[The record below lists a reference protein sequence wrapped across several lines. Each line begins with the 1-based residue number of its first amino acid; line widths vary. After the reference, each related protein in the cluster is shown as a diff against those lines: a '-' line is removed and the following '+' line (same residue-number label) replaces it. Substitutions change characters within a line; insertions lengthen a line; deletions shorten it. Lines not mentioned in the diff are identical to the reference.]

1 MKHANP
7 LKRAMSVLLALVL
20 AMSLV
25 TPAWAAESTVYSSN
39 GVTWEKV
46 DNDVLGTTL
55 PLKEVDQKDEE
66 QTYADTDMVRVSIVL
81 KDASTI
87 EKGFTA
93 DEIAAGSI
101 KAQSYRDKL
110 EAKQEK
116 LEKTISKKVLGGD
129 TLDVVWNLT
138 LAANIISANV
148 EYGQIEAIEQLK
160 EVETVLIET
169 RYEPCVTGTSE
180 TDPNMATSSEQIG
193 SNIAWA
199 NGYTGAGSKIAV
211 IDTGTDTDHQSFDA
225 SAFEYAIEQTGKD
238 VKLMTVAD
246 IEDVLEDLNI
256 AKQVKDVNDL
266 YLNAKLPFAY
276 NYVDEDLDIT
286 HDNDTQGEHGSHVAG
301 IATANRYIPD
311 GEGGFTDALVTAKT
325 QGVAPD
331 AQLITMK
338 VFGKAGGA
346 YDSDYMAA
354 IEDAMVL
361 GCDAANL
368 SLGSGNPGFSRH
380 STAAYQ
386 AILDAVTKSGMVVAM
401 SAGNSGTWQENTWW
415 GYLYSDGVSMQTD
428 GSPGSYTNSLCVA
441 SVDNSGST
449 GNFLNFGG
457 SLTAVGFSE
466 TTGYTNAPIAT
477 LDKSEDASG
486 TEYDFVLFENTG
498 KDGSGNNLL
507 ADYADVT
514 AGKVVL
520 VYRGTSSFYEK
531 HMAVEEVGGAA
542 CIVVNN
548 QSGTINMDLTGSTA
562 TIPCVSIQQA
572 VGETLK
578 AEATPV
584 VDEAGT
590 VLYYTGKVTVS
601 GAIQAF
607 QSGAAFYT
615 MSSFSS
621 WGIPGSLEMKP
632 EITAPGGNIYSV
644 NGAVAGGKAYENMSG
659 TSMASPQIAGMSAVV
674 AQYIR
679 ENGLADKTGLS
690 VRQLTQSLLMST
702 AEPLFEEASGGN
714 YYSILTQG
722 AGLANVGAATT
733 VGSYI
738 MMDKDANAG
747 AADGKV
753 KVELGDDPGRTGTY
767 SFGYTLYNLRDTASY
782 FQLDADFFTQDVF
795 AAETDTGVDTFL
807 DTWTALLSAD
817 VTWTVDGQVVDVP
830 APESLLKCD
839 FNGDGKVTKDD
850 GQALLDYVVGVRES
864 ISNEEYADLD
874 ADEGID
880 TYDVY
885 LFFKQMSTSAVEV
898 PAGGSVHVTVEA
910 KVLGLEDY
918 DDAGAYVEGFVYATE
933 MTSDEG
939 VLGDSHSI
947 PVLGYY
953 GSWSEPS
960 MYDVGTCIDYLNETE
975 TRYGYLM
982 DETYQLTNYMT
993 VQYPGDST
1001 EYMMWGN
1008 PLAFDDEI
1016 IAERNAFNSD
1026 GALAKY
1032 YVSIIRNAGAAKWQ
1046 VTDATTGELYYS
1058 EDLGRINS
1066 AYYYTNGSAWYNYDT
1081 RVAMNWKG
1089 VNQEGD
1095 KLPEGTEVNVSLVLA
1110 PEYYVSYDEE
1120 GKAIVDWD
1128 ALGEGAYMT
1137 TRMAI
1142 DNTAPELEDIT
1153 VSIMGSGQLTVKAKD
1168 DRYLACV
1175 ALYQRGVAREID
1187 YFLPNQAVDQMGKT
1201 VVGSLDASSLEDGSE
1216 LYLQLTD
1223 YAMNQTTYKLVLNG
1237 DNTKQN
1243 PTSVTV
1249 TPAAVSLVKGTSTKL
1264 AVDYEPW
1271 IVNEGVVWSSADE
1284 AIATVD
1290 ETGKVTGVDV
1300 GTTTITATSTYDET
1314 VFGTCEVTVKSYDV
1328 TLTGILQDKGGN
1340 PLLFSW
1346 DMQNDKTWSKYA
1358 DLENNLNAA
1367 TFDFAHDD
1375 GKIFQMDTSG
1385 YLYKVDS
1392 ATGVTLEKS
1401 AAAAAFG
1408 APVDDMEYAG
1418 ITNLLTGQ
1426 EMLAGVYGGYFL
1438 YSNGLENTFSSGW
1451 NMANYLAAYLG
1462 ASNFTAV
1469 AWAGYTTNNAGNL
1482 VDIFYCLTDSGDFW
1496 VMMPDFSTG
1505 SASMN
1510 FFETDLEL
1518 DFPGYD
1524 GAYYCSLVLGDD
1536 GNFYLSYF
1544 DGSTNQIYVLEEEA
1558 VYDGDEVVDYTY
1570 KSTLLGDV
1578 GDGVWPC
1585 SLLSVSAN
1593 EKTEEP
1599 AQAARTI
1606 EALEVVEAQQIV
1618 LPRVEAVAGSLNA
1631 APVVAETSE
1640 TTLEGTPVAPTGST
1654 IAVSEDETT
1663 VTVNVRAAELATNGL
1678 FTVEYD
1684 AAVMTLSDVAF
1695 ATDYSSYKDEAGKVT
1710 LGYVDLDGVA
1720 ADAIVATLTFTL
1732 DADAVD
1738 AATVTIT
1745 ETERNDKAVSEVTEL
1760 SAALHEET
1768 EVVGAKDPTCT
1779 EEGYTGD
1786 LVCKH
1791 CGKVVAAG
1799 ETIPATGHSYEDGVC
1814 TDCGAK
1820 EPSVKTGDTSN
1831 ITLWVIVMVSVAALA
1846 AAVVI
1851 LPRRKRS

>member
-46 DNDVLGTTL
+46 DNDVLGTKL
-55 PLKEVDQKDEE
+55 PLKEVDQKDEA
-66 QTYADTDMVRVSIVL
+66 QTYADTDVVRVSIVL

-110 EAKQEK
+110 ESKQEK
-116 LEKTISKKVLGGD
+116 LEKTISKKVLGGE

-160 EVETVLIET
+160 EVESVLIET

-256 AKQVKDVNDL
+256 AKLVKDVNDL
-266 YLNAKLPFAY
+266 YLNAKLPFAF

-286 HDNDTQGEHGSHVAG
+286 HDHDSQGEHGSHVAG

-311 GEGGFTDALVTAKT
+311 GEGGYTDALVTAKT

-338 VFGKAGGA
+338 VFGKGGGA

-386 AILDAVTKSGMVVAM
+386 AILDAITKSGMVVAM
-401 SAGNSGTWQENTWW
+401 SAGNSGTWQENTIY
-415 GYLYSDGVSMQTD
+415 GFLYSEGLSMQTD

-507 ADYADVT
+507 TDYADVT

-520 VYRGTSSFYEK
+520 VYRGTSSFFEK
-531 HMAVEEVGGAA
+531 HEAVAEVGGVA

-548 QSGTINMDLTGSTA
+548 QAGTINMDLSDSTA
-562 TIPCVSIQQA
+562 SIPCVSVLQA

-578 AEATPV
+578 AEAAPV
-584 VDEAGT
+584 VDEDSN

-607 QSGAAFYT
+607 QSGADFYT

-679 ENGLADKTGLS
+679 DNGLAEKTGLS
-690 VRQLTQSLLMST
+690 ARQLAQSLLMST
-702 AEPLFEEASGGN
+702 AEPLFEEASGGQ

-782 FQLDADFFTQDVF
+782 FQLDADFFTQDIF
-795 AAETDTGVDTFL
+795 ATQTYTGVDTFL
-807 DTWTALLSAD
+807 DTWTTLLSAD

-880 TYDVY
+880 TYDAY

-953 GSWSEPS
+953 GSWSESS
-960 MYDVGTCIDYLNETE
+960 MYDVGTLAEYWYETE
-975 TRYGYLM
+975 TRYPYLGNM
-982 DETYQLTNYMT
+982 TGFMTNYLT
-993 VQYPGDST
+993 IKYTGDSG
-1001 EYMMWGN
+1001 EYYYFGN
-1008 PLAFDDEI
+1008 PLADDDEYLP
-1016 IAERNAFNSD
+1016 ERNAFNSGD
-1026 GALAKY
+1026 TLSKY
-1032 YVSIIRNAGAAKWQ
+1032 YVSIIRNAGAAMWQ
-1046 VTDATTGELYYS
+1046 VTDATTGELYYRID
-1058 EDLGRINS
+1058 DLGSANS
-1066 AYYYTNGSAWYNYDT
+1066 AYYYTNGSSWQNVT
-1081 RVAMNWKG
+1081 SSVSLNWQG
-1089 VNQEGD
+1089 TDQEGN

-1120 GKAIVDWD
+1120 GKAVVDWD

-1137 TRMAI
+1137 TRTAI
-1142 DNTAPELEDIT
+1142 DNTAPELED
-1153 VSIMGSGQLTVKAKD
+1153 VSLSLMSGMLNVQAKD
-1168 DRYLACV
+1168 NRYLACV
-1175 ALYQRGVAREID
+1175 ALYQRGVEREID
-1187 YFLPNQAVDQMGKT
+1187 YILPNQALDQMGET
-1201 VVGSLDASSLEDGSE
+1201 VVGSLDTSSLQDGAE

-1237 DNTKQN
+1237 DNTKKD

-1249 TPAAVSLVKGTSTKL
+1249 TPAVVSLVKGTSTKL

-1290 ETGKVTGVDV
+1290 QSGKVTGVDV

-1328 TLTGILQDKGGN
+1328 TLTGILQDKDGN

-1346 DMQNDKTWSKYA
+1346 DMQNDKTWKKYA
-1358 DLENNLNAA
+1358 DLANNLNAA
-1367 TFDFAHDD
+1367 TLDFAHED

-1385 YLYKVDS
+1385 YLYKVDP
-1392 ATGVTLEKS
+1392 ATGETLEKS
-1401 AAAAAFG
+1401 AAPAAFG

-1418 ITNLLTGQ
+1418 LNNLMYQQDILV
-1426 EMLAGVYGGYFL
+1426 GVYGGYLL
-1438 YSNGLENTFSSGW
+1438 YSNGMENTFDSGW
-1451 NMANYLAAYLG
+1451 NMASYLAFYLG

-1469 AWAGYTTNNAGNL
+1469 SWAGYDSRGRD
-1482 VDIFYCLTDSGDFW
+1482 VFFCLTDSCDIW
-1496 VMMPDFSTG
+1496 VMMIDFNTG
-1505 SASMN
+1505 SAGLTWY
-1510 FFETDLEL
+1510 ETDLEL

-1524 GAYYCSLVLGDD
+1524 GAYYCSMVMGDD
-1536 GNFYLSYF
+1536 GNIYLSYF
-1544 DGSTNQIYVLEEEA
+1544 DGAATNQIYVLEEEVILDA
-1558 VYDGDEVVDYTY
+1558 AGEYENSVFRA
-1570 KSTLLGDV
+1570 TLLGDV
-1578 GDGVWPC
+1578 GDSVWPC

-1593 EKTEEP
+1593 EKTDEP
-1599 AQAARTI
+1599 AETVLTI
-1606 EALEVVEAQQIV
+1606 EARETAEAQQIV
-1618 LPRVEAVAGSLNA
+1618 LPRVEAVTGGLNA

-1732 DADAVD
+1732 DAAAVD

-1768 EVVGAKDPTCT
+1768 EVVDAKEPTCT

-1791 CGKVVAAG
+1791 CGKVVATG

-1846 AAVVI
+1846 AAVVV